1 LDPIDDRQKTM
12 NRILS
17 ISLLSL
23 WLLFNY
29 SRIWNYRFCPVMPLI
44 ATPTVKCDCERQSPE
59 ASTDNGQPETERA
72 AAKQKPEE
80 VFTGTA
86 SLALSG
92 QLIAS
97 LTAKSLFIS
106 RKVFAG
112 FPTTLLQPPRC
123 QPFSNFI

>member
-1 LDPIDDRQKTM
+1 M

-29 SRIWNYRFCPVMPLI
+29 SRVWNYRSCPAMPLI
-44 ATPTVKCDCERQSPE
+44 LAPTVKCDCERQSPE

-86 SLALSG
+86 FPALSS

-97 LTAKSLFIS
+97 LTAESLFIS

-112 FPTTLLQPPRC
+112 FLTILLQPPRR
-123 QPFSNFI
+123 QSFSNFI